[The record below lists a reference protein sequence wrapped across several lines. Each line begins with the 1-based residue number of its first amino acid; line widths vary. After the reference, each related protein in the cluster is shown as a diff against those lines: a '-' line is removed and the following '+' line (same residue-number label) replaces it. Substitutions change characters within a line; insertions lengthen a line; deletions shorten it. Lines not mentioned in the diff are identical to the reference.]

1 MTSQLMASSLLSRE
15 AGANVKSLELCAVC
29 GSSMLQLTDDMA
41 LPVDI
46 IHLLRRE
53 QRTILRQRLNK
64 RTAW

>member
-15 AGANVKSLELCAVC
+15 AGANVRPLELCAVC
-29 GSSMLQLTDDMA
+29 GSSMRSLQLTDDMA

-53 QRTILRQRLNK
+53 QRTPGTKSHR
-64 RTAW
+64 